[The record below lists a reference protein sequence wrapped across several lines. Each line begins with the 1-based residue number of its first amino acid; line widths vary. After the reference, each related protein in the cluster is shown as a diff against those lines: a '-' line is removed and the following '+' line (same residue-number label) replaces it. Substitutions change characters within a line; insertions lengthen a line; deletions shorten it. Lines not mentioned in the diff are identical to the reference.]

1 MSLTQEMD
9 ARDELLSQI
18 KVGDTVV
25 IIKGIDFG
33 LQAEVTGTFDMG
45 SRTGVEVVFPDNATG
60 TYQKNNV
67 RKVWPGL
74 KPEEHP
80 VGGWKALQSRHEA
93 RTPTPCEDQ
102 KVRHKTRGTHGR
114 VIRVSAGSVLYAST
128 SSTTMWA
135 PESELQI
142 QNPDG
147 SWSDF
152 ATDEVVRPVVPIR
165 DLPKPFCQIREVR
178 GKSDSAGDPTRWSAH
193 DAEGNLIAHL
203 SVTEAKHIMVQLSWE
218 FGS

>member
-9 ARDELLSQI
+9 ARDDLLSQI

-25 IIKGIDFG
+25 IIKGMDFG
-33 LQAEVTGTFDMG
+33 LQAVVMGTFDMG

-60 TYQKNNV
+60 TYQKNHV

-102 KVRHKTRGTHGR
+102 QVRHKTRGTHGR

-128 SSTTMWA
+128 SAMTMWA
-135 PESELQI
+135 PENELQV

-152 ATDEVVRPVVPIR
+152 ATDEVVRPVVPIKN
-165 DLPKPFCQIREVR
+165 LPKPFCQIREVR
-178 GKSDSAGDPTRWSAH
+178 GKSDSDQVPTRWSAH

-203 SVTEAKHIMVQLSWE
+203 SVTEAKHLMVQLSWE